1 MITRSNFDGIC
12 GCHQHEFSPIF
23 IDGDRDGFNT
33 GLVSSIFDPN
43 AQSIKGWLCFF
54 HNLYV
59 APIPISM
66 VAIPLE
72 LDKSSKMLPKLRNF
86 GVVGFFGVDC
96 LTSPD
101 EKMKSILG
109 LCCRSFTSY
118 LSRSNDS
125 HISLSGRV
133 AKGLQHLK
141 NTTASITDL
150 FFITKVRTWFKF
162 LSSDIWRSWS

>member
-1 MITRSNFDGIC
+1 MSFR
-12 GCHQHEFSPIF
+12 QYLLME
-23 IDGDRDGFNT
+23 T
-33 GLVSSIFDPN
+33 GMGSTLDLCLLSSIQMRNRSKADFV
-43 AQSIKGWLCFF
+43 FF

-59 APIPISM
+59 APIPITM

-162 LSSDIWRSWS
+162 LSSDIWRS

>member
-1 MITRSNFDGIC
+1 MSFR
-12 GCHQHEFSPIF
+12 QYLLME
-23 IDGDRDGFNT
+23 T
-33 GLVSSIFDPN
+33 GMGSTLDLCLLSSIQMRN
-43 AQSIKGWLCFF
+43 QSKADFVFF

-162 LSSDIWRSWS
+162 LSSDIWRS